1 MSSESNPT
9 VTDLR
14 PAESPAVEIVVPVYN
29 EAATLAANV
38 ATLRDF
44 LAANLPQPWR
54 IVIADNASTD
64 ATLAIAHELAAGD
77 ARIRAF
83 HLDRK
88 GRGRALKAAWLTSEA
103 AVVAYMDVDLSTNLA
118 ALPPLLAPLLAGEAD
133 VAIGSRLTRGA
144 IVTRQWKREALS
156 RGYNLL
162 IRLLFR
168 PGFADAQCGFKAMTR
183 AAAQALLP
191 AVENDA
197 WFFDTELLLLA
208 AARGCRIREVPVE
221 WVEDLDSR
229 VDIPK
234 TIAEDLRGLW
244 RMRCRREARPAPAAG
259 SPRLA
264 ARRDAGRSVLP

>member
-1 MSSESNPT
+1 MDARAGEP
-9 VTDLR
+9 
-14 PAESPAVEIVVPVYN
+14 PAVEIVIPVYN

-38 ATLRDF
+38 ATLREF
-44 LAANLPQPWR
+44 LAANLPQSWR

-77 ARIRAF
+77 ARIHAF

-88 GRGRALKAAWLTSEA
+88 GRGRALKAAWLTSDA

-168 PGFADAQCGFKAMTR
+168 PGFGDAQCGFKALTR
-183 AAAQALLP
+183 AAAQTLLP
-191 AVENDA
+191 AVENDE

-208 AARGCRIREVPVE
+208 AARGCRIHEVPVE

-234 TIAEDLRGLW
+234 TVAEDLRGLW
-244 RMRCRREARPAPAAG
+244 RMQFRREPRPEPVAA

-264 ARRDAGRSVLP
+264 GRGRAGRSLTP